1 MGLKRLLVFIT
12 VFFLQESDAFSQ
24 EFIQTKRLDSLS
36 VFFKFGSY
44 EVENPQRLIFRCSR
58 IKATS
63 GKIKIT
69 SYTDTIGSQKSNQ
82 KLAAKRLNSVS
93 KILKSSNLSSF
104 VIDSI
109 NKNEQRDL
117 KKKLNDSAFRRVD
130 IVIYSV
136 ENKFK
141 LDSPINLDINFV
153 SETDRIVPESSGN
166 LKILLSILQEDSTL
180 NVQLNGHVCCRPG
193 QELSEQ
199 RALAVKKYLVSNGI
213 KSNRIECKG
222 FSNSIPLYP
231 RTDVQNV
238 HKNMRVEV
246 VFIKKETH

>member
-1 MGLKRLLVFIT
+1 MGIKRLLVFIT
-12 VFFLQESDAFSQ
+12 VLFLQESDAFSQ
-24 EFIQTKRLDSLS
+24 EFIQTKCLDSLS

-44 EVENPQRLIFRCSR
+44 EIENPQRLIARCSR

-93 KILKSSNLSSF
+93 KILRSTSLSSF
-104 VIDSI
+104 AIDSI

-117 KKKLNDSAFRRVD
+117 KKKLNDSTFRRVD

-141 LDSPINLDINFV
+141 LNSPINLDINFV
-153 SETDRIVPESSGN
+153 SETYKIVPESSGN
-166 LKILLSILQEDSTL
+166 LKTLLSILQDDSTL

-213 KSNRIECKG
+213 ESNRIECKG
-222 FSNSIPLYP
+222 FSNSIPLFP
-231 RTDVQNV
+231 RTDIQNV